1 MDTLKNP
8 SRRNFL
14 KGSAALAG
22 GLIIGFHIPEQ
33 GRAAQAAAASGE
45 PFAPNAFLRIAG
57 DGSVTVILKHA
68 EMGQGVA
75 TSLPMLI
82 AEDLEADWEKIGFEF
97 SPVAPDYN
105 HTVFGIMLTGGST
118 SIANSYEQMRMAG
131 ASARIMLTEAAAD
144 IWGVDADACI
154 ARQGRVH
161 HGDKSLGYGELAD
174 KAAEVP
180 PPAEIS
186 LKPKGEWN
194 LLGKPIPRLDT
205 PAKTNGSTTFGLDV
219 YPEGVLTAVVARP
232 PMFGGKVKSFDP
244 AGAQRI
250 KGVVKVAQIPSGV
263 VVIARDFWAAQKGR
277 KALQVEWQAGPD
289 SDISSSG
296 LEKMFREK
304 SSEAGNVAK
313 QAGDVEE
320 ALKQADKSVE
330 AEYLVP
336 YLAHAPMEPLNA
348 VVRLSGDS
356 CEIWT
361 GTQSQTLD
369 QKAAAEV
376 AGLKPEQVSIHTQM
390 LGGGFGRRASKTND
404 FVREAVAVAKALGK
418 DTPVKTFWDRSDDIR
433 GGYYRPMY
441 LHKVRI
447 GVDAAGQPSAWHH
460 RVVGQ
465 QIMKGGP
472 FESVMIKDGVD
483 ATSVEGIADLPYAP
497 ANFLVEDQPVEL
509 PVTTLWWRSV
519 GHSHT
524 AFVTETMADE
534 MAELAGQ
541 DPVAYRRGYLKE
553 HPRLL
558 GVMEQALK
566 DAGWDKPLEQK
577 EGVRR
582 GRGLAVHKSFSSY
595 CAEVAEVS
603 VQPDGSFKVDQVYC
617 AIDCG
622 KIVNPDTIKAQMEG
636 AIAYGLAP
644 ILKSRLTLQNG
655 QVQESNFHD
664 YEVLRMQEMP
674 KVAVSIID
682 SDEKATGVGEPGLPP
697 LAPAVCNALYAA
709 TGERVRTLPVDTGKL
724 AS

>member
-1 MDTLKNP
+1 MEQPINP
-8 SRRNFL
+8 SRRSFL

-22 GLIIGFHIPEQ
+22 GLIIGFHIPEKT
-33 GRAAQAAAASGE
+33 RAAGAAAPGE
-45 PFAPNAFLRIAG
+45 PFAPNAFLRIAT
-57 DGSVTVILKHA
+57 DDRVTVILKHS

-82 AEDLEADWEKIGFEF
+82 AEDLEADWERIGFEF
-97 SPVAPDYN
+97 SPVDPAYN
-105 HTVFGIMLTGGST
+105 HTMFGIMLTGGST
-118 SIANSYEQMRMAG
+118 SIANSYEQMRKAG
-131 ASARIMLTEAAAD
+131 ATARVMLTEAAAD
-144 IWGVDADACI
+144 TWGVGADACT

-161 HGDKSLGYGELAD
+161 HDDKSLSYGELAE
-174 KAAEVP
+174 KAAQLP
-180 PPAEIS
+180 PPAEVS

-194 LLGKPIPRLDT
+194 ILGKPLPRLDT
-205 PAKTNGSTTFGLDV
+205 PAKTNGSSLFGCDI

-232 PMFGGKVKSFDP
+232 PMFGGQVKSFDP
-244 AGAQRI
+244 AGAQRV
-250 KGVVKVAQIPSGV
+250 KGVVKVAEIPSGV
-263 VVIARDFWAAQKGR
+263 AVIAKDFWAAQKGR
-277 KALQVEWQAGPD
+277 KALQVQWQAGPE

-296 LEKMFREK
+296 LERQFREK
-304 SSEAGNVAK
+304 AQQAGNIARK
-313 QAGDVEE
+313 EGDVDK
-320 ALKQADKSVE
+320 ALKSAAKSIE

-336 YLAHAPMEPLNA
+336 YLAHAPMEPLN
-348 VVRLSGDS
+348 VVVKLDEQG

-376 AGLKPEQVSIHTQM
+376 AGLEPGQVKIHTQM
-390 LGGGFGRRASKTND
+390 LGGGFGRRASKSND
-404 FVREAVAVAKALGK
+404 FVREAVAVAKALG
-418 DTPVKTFWDRSDDIR
+418 DGTPVKTFWDRSDDIR

-447 GVDAAGQPSAWHH
+447 GVDDAGKPSAWHH

-472 FESVMIKDGVD
+472 FESAMIKEGVD

-497 ANFLVEDQPVEL
+497 ANFQVEDQPVEL
-509 PVTTLWWRSV
+509 PITTLWWRSV

-524 AFVTETMADE
+524 GFVTETMADE

-541 DPVAYRRGYLKE
+541 DPVAYRRDSFKD
-553 HPRLL
+553 HPRHL
-558 GVMEQALK
+558 GVMEQVLK
-566 DAGWDKPLEQK
+566 DADWDKPLEQK
-577 EGVRR
+577 DGVRR
-582 GRGLAVHKSFSSY
+582 GRGLAVHKSFESY

-603 VQPDGSFKVDQVYC
+603 VQPDGAFSVDKIYC

-622 KIVNPDTIKAQMEG
+622 KIVNPDTIRAQMESS
-636 AIAYGLAP
+636 IAFGLAP
-644 ILKSRLTLQNG
+644 VLKSRLTLQNG

-674 KVAVSIID
+674 AVAVSIID

-709 TGERVRTLPVDTGKL
+709 TGKRVRRLPVDAGAL